1 MRNVV
6 LFAVAVLGSGIGPRT
21 ATAVP
26 KKPAAGAKATAA
38 CGVRVLPLVT
48 GNTWTY
54 TPIPAPNPI
63 AQELVKL
70 APPQPQKI
78 VITVKSIEPK
88 GSETVAKLEEKL
100 TYEVS
105 AKTEKKAAVVA
116 EVVVNSTITCSATK
130 FEISPDSFFFASEP
144 GGFRELTFDKLDR
157 SKDTSWKL
165 SKGTIGEAPWR
176 EDIVA
181 HFTRQPVKGSNAK
194 LSAGKLELE
203 RSFTPELPEL
213 VMTRTGVSYKNAEK
227 LALVTTGRVTLDAPV
242 SPTPVPSELPKNW
255 QSKIWLKE
263 DVGVV
268 QTLNMYAHMYQLT
281 DVQLK

>member
-1 MRNVV
+1 MRT
-6 LFAVAVLGSGIGPRT
+6 LAAFALASAFVAGSGSGT
-21 ATAVP
+21 SAAP
-26 KKPAAGAKATAA
+26 KRPAAGGKPAPA

-54 TPIPAPNPI
+54 TPIPAPTPI
-63 AQELVKL
+63 ARELEKL
-70 APPQPQKI
+70 APRQPAKI
-78 VITVKSIEPK
+78 VVSVKSIENK
-88 GSETVAKLEEKL
+88 GGDTVANLEEKL
-100 TYEVS
+100 TYEI
-105 AKTEKKAAVVA
+105 APKTEKKPAVVS
-116 EVVVNSTITCSATK
+116 EVVVNSTITCNAKK
-130 FEISPDSFFFASEP
+130 FEISPDSFFFAAEP

-165 SKGTIGEAPWR
+165 EKGKIGEAPWR

-181 HFTRQPVKGSNAK
+181 HFTRKPVEGSGAK

-213 VMTRTGVSYKNAEK
+213 VMTRTGVSYKDAEK
-227 LALVTTGRVTLDAPV
+227 LALTTTGRVTLDAPV
-242 SPTPVPSELPKNW
+242 APTPAPSELPANW
-255 QSKIWLKE
+255 QSRLWLKD

-268 QTLNMYAHMYQLT
+268 QTLNMYAHMFQLT